1 MNWWTRLALWLHER
15 SLPRDERDAVIG
27 DLIEEVNRHGTDD
40 LRVTWWIWLQTGRSL
55 LPNLHR
61 RLSRPVSQCEAE
73 GDGMLNGIGTDV
85 RFALRLMSRQP
96 LMTVVG
102 FVSLAVGLGLNVLL
116 FTVADAALLRPLPL
130 TAPGQLVLLLLQ
142 RDSGF
147 NHNFSYPEYRDLR
160 DGTRTLDGLVAYGSV
175 EATLAAATGA
185 ATIDGEVVSGNFFS
199 TLGVPMRA
207 GRALGTIDDSRGAP
221 PAVVIA
227 EQFWRDRLGSA
238 DVNGQ
243 VITLNAQP
251 YTVVGV
257 ASNRFAGM
265 QIGRTAQFWVPLA
278 HASVLT
284 GGDFLDRPT
293 TSWLTVMGRVRQAVV
308 VATAREELDGLLR
321 RLRQSAGRP
330 HEPVVLQPGAR
341 GDSQLSETLTSP
353 LLVLSMA
360 GVFVL
365 LVACFNVANLQLVRT
380 DARRVELAVRSALG
394 ARQRELV
401 RLVLIDAL
409 LIATTAGAAGVWLA
423 ALAKDRAVALI
434 AFYGQPVALAVPLDG
449 RAIAA
454 ALVLSCLAA
463 LIVGGISAWYGTRR
477 RPGLIVEAR
486 TGTAPYRSAHRAL
499 VIVQVALSM
508 ALLTGG
514 ALLVRT
520 LDRLRHADLGFNPRA
535 VALVE
540 VSPEM
545 GRLSK
550 DAAGAY
556 FDDTIRR
563 VSVLP
568 GVSAAAIAHVMPLA
582 FGGSRTS
589 IEIEGY
595 TPGRDEDME
604 MNFVRISPD
613 YFRTLGLSILQGRPF
628 DERDRVGQPERIIV
642 NETMARRFWPG
653 GRPVGRFV
661 RFGSRQPFNVEVVGV
676 VPDVHYRMVREDPT
690 PSFYVPL
697 AQWPTTA
704 GVIHVRFATNQG
716 VGDAASRIDELRR
729 VVAAVNPSVPV
740 TRAHTLLDQ
749 VERNLADERAAM
761 TIGTTLASVA
771 LLLATAGLYATTA
784 FLVSRRT
791 REIGVRLALGA
802 RTTDVRSLVLTEGV
816 RLAVLGVSGGLVLS
830 FFVGRALEHRLYGV
844 TATDA
849 WSVGIAAAILAAAA
863 LLASWL
869 PARRASRVDPV
880 VALRES

>member
-1 MNWWTRLALWLHER
+1 MNWRTRLALWLHER
-15 SLPRDERDAVIG
+15 SLSPDERDAVIG
-27 DLIEEVNRHGTDD
+27 DLIEELSRRGDDD
-40 LRVTWWIWLQTGRSL
+40 LRVAWWLWAQTCRSVI
-55 LPNLHR
+55 PNLYR
-61 RLSRPVSQCEAE
+61 RLSRPASQCEAE
-73 GDGMLNGIGTDV
+73 GGGMLNGIGTDL

-96 LMTVVG
+96 LMAAVG
-102 FVSLAVGLGLNVLL
+102 FTSLTVGLGLNILL

-130 TAPGQLVLLLLQ
+130 TDPSQLVVLLLQ

-160 DGTRTLDGLVAYGSV
+160 DSTRTLDGLVAYGSV
-175 EATLAAATGA
+175 EATLAGSTGA
-185 ATIDGEVVSGNFFS
+185 TTIEGEVVSGNFFS

-207 GRALGTIDDSRGAP
+207 GRALGAMDDSRGAP

-227 EQFWRDRLGSA
+227 DQIWRDRLGGA

-243 VITLNAQP
+243 VVTLNGQT

-257 ASNRFAGM
+257 ASGRFAGM
-265 QIGRTAQFWVPLA
+265 QIGRTARFWVPLA
-278 HASVLT
+278 HASALT

-293 TSWLTVMGRVRQAVV
+293 TSWLTVMGRVRRDLAVG
-308 VATAREELDGLLR
+308 TAGQELDGLLR
-321 RLRQSAGRP
+321 RLRQAAGRP
-330 HEPVVLQPGAR
+330 IEPVVLQPGAR
-341 GDSQLSETLTSP
+341 GDSQLSETLASP

-380 DARRVELAVRSALG
+380 DARRVELAVRAALG

-409 LIATTAGAAGVWLA
+409 LIATAAGAAGVWLA
-423 ALAKDRAVALI
+423 ALAKERAVSLI
-434 AFYGQPVALAVPLDG
+434 AFYGQPVSLAVPLDG

-454 ALVLSCLAA
+454 ALMLSCLAA
-463 LIVGGISAWYGTRR
+463 LIIGGISAWYGTRGR
-477 RPGLIVEAR
+477 TSLAVDAR
-486 TGTAPYRSAHRAL
+486 TGMAPYRSAHRAL

-520 LDRLRHADLGFNPRA
+520 LDRLRHTDLGFNTRA

-545 GRLSK
+545 GRLSN

-556 FDDTIRR
+556 FDETVRR
-563 VSVLP
+563 VSRLP

-595 TPGRDEDME
+595 SPSRDEDME
-604 MNFVRISPD
+604 LNFVRISPD
-613 YFRTLGLSILQGRPF
+613 YFRTLGLPILQGRPF
-628 DERDRVGQPERIIV
+628 DEHDRDGQPERIII
-642 NETMARRFWPG
+642 NETMARRFWPD

-661 RFGSRQPFNVEVVGV
+661 RFGRQQPFSVEVVGV
-676 VPDVHYRMVREDPT
+676 VPDVHYRMVRENPT

-697 AQWPTTA
+697 AQWRTTA
-704 GVIHVRFATNQG
+704 GVLHVRFATNDG
-716 VGDAASRIDELRR
+716 AGEATSRIDELRR
-729 VVAAVNPSVPV
+729 VVAAINPAVPV
-740 TRAHTLLDQ
+740 TRAHTLIDQ
-749 VERNLADERAAM
+749 VERNLADERAAT

-791 REIGVRLALGA
+791 REIGVRIALGA
-802 RTTDVRSLVLTEGV
+802 RTTDVRSLVLKEGA

-830 FFVGRALEHRLYGV
+830 LLVGRALEHRLYGV

-849 WSVGIAAAILAAAA
+849 WSVGAAAAILTAAA

>member
-1 MNWWTRLALWLHER
+1 MIWLTRLALWLHER
-15 SLPRDERDAVIG
+15 SLPPEERDAIIG
-27 DLIEEVNRHGTDD
+27 DLVEELTRQGEDD
-40 LRVTWWIWLQTGRSL
+40 RRAIGWIWAQTCRSL
-55 LPNLHR
+55 IPNLQR
-61 RLSRPVSQCEAE
+61 RLSRPATLCEAE
-73 GDGMLNGIGTDV
+73 GGGMLTGIGTDL

-96 LMTVVG
+96 LMTLVG
-102 FVSLAVGLGLNVLL
+102 FISLTAGLGLNMLL

-130 TAPGQLVLLLLQ
+130 TDPGHLVVLLLQ

-175 EATLAAATGA
+175 EATLAGSTGA
-185 ATIDGEVVSGNFFS
+185 TTIEGEVVSGNFFS
-199 TLGVPMRA
+199 TLGVAMRT
-207 GRALGTIDDSRGAP
+207 GRALGAMDDDRSAP

-227 EQFWRDRLGSA
+227 EQLWRDRLGSA
-238 DVNGQ
+238 AINGQ
-243 VITLNAQP
+243 LVTLNGQT

-257 ASNRFAGM
+257 ASSRFTGM
-265 QIGRTAQFWVPLA
+265 QIGRAARFWVSLA
-278 HASVLT
+278 HASALT

-293 TSWLTVMGRVRQAVV
+293 TSWLTVMGRVRRDESVG
-308 VATAREELDGLLR
+308 TARQELDGLLR

-330 HEPVVLQPGAR
+330 IEPLVLQPGGR
-341 GDSQLSETLTSP
+341 GDSLLSETLTSP

-380 DARRVELAVRSALG
+380 DARRVELAVRAALG
-394 ARQRELV
+394 ARRRELV

-409 LIATTAGAAGVWLA
+409 LIATAAGAAGVWLA
-423 ALAKDRAVALI
+423 ALVKDRAVSLI

-449 RAIAA
+449 RAIVA
-454 ALVLSCLAA
+454 ALTLSGLAA
-463 LIVGGISAWYGTRR
+463 VVIGGISAWYGTRGR
-477 RPGLIVEAR
+477 TGLTVDAR
-486 TGTAPYRSAHRAL
+486 TATAPYRSAHRAL

-508 ALLTGG
+508 ALVTGG

-520 LDRLRHADLGFNPRA
+520 LDRLRHTDLGFNPSA

-545 GRLSK
+545 GRLSN

-556 FDDTIRR
+556 FDETVRR
-563 VSVLP
+563 VSALP
-568 GVSAAAIAHVMPLA
+568 GVNAAALAHVMPLA

-595 TPGRDEDME
+595 TPGRNEDME
-604 MNFVRISPD
+604 LNFVRISPD
-613 YFRTLGLSILQGRPF
+613 YFRTLALPILQGRPF
-628 DERDRVGQPERIIV
+628 DDHDREGQPERIIV
-642 NETMARRFWPG
+642 NETMARRFWRD

-661 RFGSRQPFNVEVVGV
+661 RFATKQPFNIEVVGV

-697 AQWPTTA
+697 AQWRSTA
-704 GVIHVRFATNQG
+704 GVLHVRFATNVDG
-716 VGDAASRIDELRR
+716 GEATSRIDELRR
-729 VVAAVNPSVPV
+729 VVAAINPAVPV

-791 REIGVRLALGA
+791 REIGVRIALGA
-802 RTTDVRSLVLTEGV
+802 RTTDVRSLVLKEGV
-816 RLAVLGVSGGLVLS
+816 RLVLFGVTGGVVLS

-844 TATDA
+844 SAIDT
-849 WSVGIAAAILAAAA
+849 WSIAAAGTILTAAA

-880 VALRES
+880 LALRES